1 MKLTDYIFGSRRGRE
16 ANRLEREAMADPFLA
31 DAVEGYDSVYG
42 GHSDK
47 LAELEQEVARRAVRP
62 RRRAGRR
69 RIVPLIRGAVAAA
82 AVVAVAAVW
91 YLRRPSSEAP
101 AEEIAQAVRS
111 FGVTAENL
119 PEPTGNFAV
128 SAEGFAEPSEGFVVE
143 PADGPAE
150 PAADF
155 AAADEEAAPAVA
167 ETMRQAARPAAFR
180 AVGETGRTEASVQEA
195 SAGTAKMA
203 AAALSS
209 DADRSAAAT
218 NIPAGTDAGAEG
230 VAAREARMRS
240 ASVSR
245 DDAEPAAWD
254 GTGTA
259 DAAAF
264 SETQRDTVSNPAFTE
279 YFVKYRRRVTL
290 ADGTPARGRVVAEF
304 RVNDAGVPS
313 GIRIVAGLSPEINRE
328 VIELLLEGPRW
339 EPTSGERVRT
349 VLLYE

>member
-62 RRRAGRR
+62 RRRPARR

-119 PEPTGNFAV
+119 PEPAGDFAV

-203 AAALSS
+203 AA
-209 DADRSAAAT
+209 T

-230 VAAREARMRS
+230 AAAREARMRS
-240 ASVSR
+240 ASVSQ

>member
-47 LAELEQEVARRAVRP
+47 LAELEQEVARRAVRL

-69 RIVPLIRGAVAAA
+69 RIVPLIRGAVAVA
-82 AVVAVAAVW
+82 AVVAVAVVW
-91 YLRRPSSEAP
+91 YLRRPSSEVP
-101 AEEIAQAVRS
+101 SEEIAQAVRS
-111 FGVTAENL
+111 FGLPAENL
-119 PEPTGNFAV
+119 T
-128 SAEGFAEPSEGFVVE
+128 E
-143 PADGPAE
+143 PAG
-150 PAADF
+150 DF

-167 ETMRQAARPAAFR
+167 ETMRQAAQPVASRAA
-180 AVGETGRTEASVQEA
+180 VETDRVEVSVQEEV
-195 SAGTAKMA
+195 GA
-203 AAALSS
+203 ANRAAVLRPNG
-209 DADRSAAAT
+209 ADRSAATA
-218 NIPAGTDAGAEG
+218 NLPAGMDAGA
-230 VAAREARMRS
+230 RS
-240 ASVSR
+240 ASVLR
-245 DDAEPAAWD
+245 NGTEPAAWD
-254 GTGTA
+254 GDGEA
-259 DAAAF
+259 DTAAF
-264 SETQRDTVSNPAFTE
+264 SETRRDTVSNPAFAE
-279 YFVKYRRRVTL
+279 YFYKYRRRVTL

-339 EPTSGERVRT
+339 EPTSGERIRT

>member
-69 RIVPLIRGAVAAA
+69 RIVPLIRGAVAVA
-82 AVVAVAAVW
+82 AVVAVAVVW
-91 YLRRPSSEAP
+91 YLRRPSSEVP
-101 AEEIAQAVRS
+101 SEEIAQAVRS
-111 FGVTAENL
+111 FGLPAENL
-119 PEPTGNFAV
+119 TEPAGDFAV
-128 SAEGFAEPSEGFVVE
+128 PAEGFAEPSEGFWVE
-143 PADGPAE
+143 PADGQAE

-167 ETMRQAARPAAFR
+167 ETMRQAAQPVASRAA
-180 AVGETGRTEASVQEA
+180 VETDRVEVSVQEEV
-195 SAGTAKMA
+195 GA
-203 AAALSS
+203 ANRAAVLRPNG
-209 DADRSAAAT
+209 ADRSAATA
-218 NIPAGTDAGAEG
+218 NLPAGMDAGA
-230 VAAREARMRS
+230 RS
-240 ASVSR
+240 ASVLR
-245 DDAEPAAWD
+245 NGTEPAAWD
-254 GTGTA
+254 GDGEAAT
-259 DAAAF
+259 AAF
-264 SETQRDTVSNPAFTE
+264 SETRRDTVSHPAFAE
-279 YFVKYRRRVTL
+279 YFYKYRRRVTL

-339 EPTSGERVRT
+339 EPTSGERIRT

>member
-69 RIVPLIRGAVAAA
+69 RIVPLIRGAVAVA
-82 AVVAVAAVW
+82 AVVAVAVVW
-91 YLRRPSSEAP
+91 YLRRPSSEVP
-101 AEEIAQAVRS
+101 SEEIAQAVRS
-111 FGVTAENL
+111 FGLPAENL
-119 PEPTGNFAV
+119 TEPAGDFV
-128 SAEGFAEPSEGFVVE
+128 VPAEGFAEPSEGFWVE
-143 PADGPAE
+143 PADGQAE

-167 ETMRQAARPAAFR
+167 ETMRQAAQPVASRAA
-180 AVGETGRTEASVQEA
+180 VETDRVEVSVQEEV
-195 SAGTAKMA
+195 GA
-203 AAALSS
+203 ANL
-209 DADRSAAAT
+209 
-218 NIPAGTDAGAEG
+218 PAGMDAGSGEAAERG
-230 VAAREARMRS
+230 ARS
-240 ASVSR
+240 ASVLR
-245 DDAEPAAWD
+245 NGTEPAAWD
-254 GTGTA
+254 GDGEA
-259 DAAAF
+259 DTAAF
-264 SETQRDTVSNPAFTE
+264 SETRRDTVSNPAFAE
-279 YFVKYRRRVTL
+279 YFYKYRRRVTL

-339 EPTSGERVRT
+339 EPTSGERIRT

>member
-69 RIVPLIRGAVAAA
+69 RIVPLIRGAVAVA
-82 AVVAVAAVW
+82 AVVAVAVVW
-91 YLRRPSSEAP
+91 YLRRPSSEVP
-101 AEEIAQAVRS
+101 SEEIAQAVRS
-111 FGVTAENL
+111 FGLPAENL
-119 PEPTGNFAV
+119 TEPAGDFV
-128 SAEGFAEPSEGFVVE
+128 VPAEGFAEPSEGFWVE
-143 PADGPAE
+143 PADGQAE

-167 ETMRQAARPAAFR
+167 ETMRQAAQPVASRAA
-180 AVGETGRTEASVQEA
+180 VETDRVEVSVQEEV
-195 SAGTAKMA
+195 GA
-203 AAALSS
+203 ANRAAVLRPNG
-209 DADRSAAAT
+209 ADRSAATA
-218 NIPAGTDAGAEG
+218 NLPAGMDAGSGEAAERG
-230 VAAREARMRS
+230 ARS
-240 ASVSR
+240 ASVLR
-245 DDAEPAAWD
+245 NGTEPAAWD
-254 GTGTA
+254 GDGEAAT
-259 DAAAF
+259 AAF
-264 SETQRDTVSNPAFTE
+264 SETRRDTVSNPAFAE
-279 YFVKYRRRVTL
+279 YFYKYRRRVTL

-339 EPTSGERVRT
+339 EPTSGERIRT